1 MRQWK
6 QKARLAADRVRKSLR
21 PPDSNASFHSDEGA
35 ISQLPLHPDL
45 FKLSQDALRS
55 VEVSPAAAVS
65 LCRTALIKIVS
76 LKDDQ
81 WDAEERT
88 ESMLK
93 KSIDR
98 LLANRTIREETASA
112 MHGLRM
118 RRNEV
123 EYRPPA
129 QRNDSVYCATKLTE
143 ILKTLFP
150 RR

>member
-1 MRQWK
+1 
-6 QKARLAADRVRKSLR
+6 V
-21 PPDSNASFHSDEGA
+21 
-35 ISQLPLHPDL
+35 
-45 FKLSQDALRS
+45 
-55 VEVSPAAAVS
+55 
-65 LCRTALIKIVS
+65 
-76 LKDDQ
+76 
-81 WDAEERT
+81 WDPEERT

>member
-1 MRQWK
+1 M
-6 QKARLAADRVRKSLR
+6 
-21 PPDSNASFHSDEGA
+21 SNRF
-35 ISQLPLHPDL
+35 
-45 FKLSQDALRS
+45 
-55 VEVSPAAAVS
+55 
-65 LCRTALIKIVS
+65 IKIVS

-81 WDAEERT
+81 WDPEERT

-123 EYRPPA
+123 EYRLPA